1 MEPVDGAAGNGGQH
15 EGGGY
20 VQSLARGLAV
30 IRAFDEDH
38 PERTLSEVARAAEL
52 SRASARRFLHTL
64 VQLGYVWTDGR
75 VFALTPRVLELGF
88 AYLSSASLPEI
99 AEPHLERLVARV
111 HESASVS
118 VLDGSDVVY
127 VARVPVSRIMTVSVN
142 IGTRF
147 PAFATSMG
155 RVLLAH
161 LPDAELEHQL
171 STAELTALAPHTTTS
186 AEALREELA
195 QVREQG
201 WALVDQELEA
211 GLRSVAAP
219 IRDRD
224 RVLAAINVSSHASR
238 TSSADVQQRLL
249 PPLLDTARQ
258 IEADL
263 RVAPRV
269 RAGQ

>member
-1 MEPVDGAAGNGGQH
+1 MEPANATAEAG
-15 EGGGY
+15 EGGY

-38 PERTLSEVARAAEL
+38 PEMTLSEVARATDF

-64 VQLGYVWTDGR
+64 VQLGYVGTDGR

-88 AYLSSASLPEI
+88 SYLSSASLPEI
-99 AEPHLERLVARV
+99 AEPHLERLVQRV

-118 VLDGSDVVY
+118 VLDGTEIVY
-127 VARVPVSRIMTVSVN
+127 VARVPVSRIMTVSIT

-161 LPDAELEHQL
+161 LPPEQLDQYLE
-171 STAELTALAPHTTTS
+171 TAELSALSPRTTTS

-195 QVREQG
+195 RVREQG

-219 IRDRD
+219 ISDRTG
-224 RVLAAINVSSHASR
+224 VLAAVNVSSHASR
-238 TSSADVQQRLL
+238 TSCSQIQDRLL
-249 PPLLDTARQ
+249 PPLLETARQ
-258 IEADL
+258 IETDL
-263 RVAPRV
+263 RVAPRHRTV
-269 RAGQ
+269 R